1 MSRSRTVRFAVLS
14 SLVVTLGVLGC
25 EKDEGGFG
33 DAVNPEPG
41 NNVKKVEDPSVL
53 PDFAS
58 AMTIAPAFDPATKK
72 LVVTLDI
79 RPGFHAYGPGEEI
92 GKPVE
97 LTVDPA
103 SGFSVD
109 GAVDVPAGKE
119 KNLGDLGK
127 SMILEGKVP
136 LTATLTGGEA
146 AAAVSGTVNVQICTD
161 KACDRPRPHAF
172 QVALK

>member
-1 MSRSRTVRFAVLS
+1 MSSPRALRHVVIA
-14 SLVVTLGVLGC
+14 SLVLTTGILAC

-33 DAVNPEPG
+33 APVNPEPG
-41 NNVKKVEDPSVL
+41 NNVKKVEDPSIL
-53 PDFAS
+53 PDFAA
-58 AMTIAPAFDPATKK
+58 AMTVVPSYDAATKK

-97 LTVDPA
+97 LSVDAA
-103 SGFSVD
+103 SGFTVN
-109 GAVDVPAGKE
+109 GTVEIPAGKE

-127 SMILEGKVP
+127 SIILEGQVP
-136 LTATLTGGEA
+136 LTATLAGGEGS
-146 AAAVSGTVNVQICTD
+146 AAVLGTVNVQICTD

-172 QVALK
+172 KIALN